1 MPKPARVRVIAG
13 KKKKKKKKKTCR
25 EYADSC
31 FTLLSKAGADLGS
44 LPNTIPKI
52 NAVAMGDNINY
63 TSVTVS

>member
-1 MPKPARVRVIAG
+1 MLVPKPAGVRVIAG
-13 KKKKKKKKKTCR
+13 KKEEEKKTCR

-52 NAVAMGDNINY
+52 NVVAMGDNINY